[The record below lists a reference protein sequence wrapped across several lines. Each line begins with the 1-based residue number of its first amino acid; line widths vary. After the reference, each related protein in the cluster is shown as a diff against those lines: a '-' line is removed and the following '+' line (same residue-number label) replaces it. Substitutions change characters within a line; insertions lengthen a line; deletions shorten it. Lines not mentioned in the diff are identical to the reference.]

1 MLTLFFC
8 LAIAAADT
16 PQIVLDLA
24 TSPENPR
31 NTEGSFIRLKNGDL
45 LYAYS
50 KFTGG
55 TSDHATGHIAAR
67 LSTDGGLTWTKEDR
81 TLASNEQGLNA
92 MSVSFLRLKSGEIAL
107 FVINK
112 NTMRDSR
119 PVMRLSRDEGKTWT
133 DAMPTIPDAGYFVL
147 NNDRAV
153 QLKSGRILLPV
164 ALHRNE
170 TDDPKQFNSQGVA
183 MVYLSDNK
191 GKSWRRSQTVLE
203 NPTNRNGF
211 QEPGIVA
218 LKDGRLMMFL
228 RTSQGSQYVS
238 YSNDNGDTWTPAQP
252 STLQSPLSPAS
263 IKRIPKT
270 GDLLAVWNDHS
281 KEASTRRT
289 PLTVA
294 ISRDGGKT
302 WESAKNIEA
311 DPQGW
316 YCYTAIEF
324 VGNRVLLGYVS
335 GSTTAGAARLGR
347 SVIKSVPLDWIYGVP
362 SKNRNKS

>member
-1 MLTLFFC
+1 MLAFL
-8 LAIAAADT
+8 LLLSAEV
-16 PQIVLDLA
+16 PRLVLDLPP
-24 TSPENPR
+24 SPENPR
-31 NTEGSFIRLKNGDL
+31 NTEGSFLRLKNGDL

-55 TSDHATGHIAAR
+55 TSDHATGHVASR
-67 LSTDGGLTWTKEDR
+67 LSKDGGMTWTSEDR
-81 TLASNEQGLNA
+81 TLAANEQGLNA

-119 PVMRLSRDEGKTWT
+119 PVMRISRDEGKTWSKPT
-133 DAMPTIPDAGYFVL
+133 PTIPDTGYFVL
-147 NNDRAV
+147 NNDRVV

-170 TDDPKQFNSQGVA
+170 TDDPKKFNGQGIA
-183 MVYLSDNK
+183 MAYMSDDK
-191 GKSWRRSQTVLE
+191 GKSWRRSKTVLE
-203 NPTNRNGF
+203 NPGSPNGF
-211 QEPGIVA
+211 QEPGIVE
-218 LKDGRLMMFL
+218 LKNGRLLMYL

-238 YSNDNGDTWTPAQP
+238 YSSDNGDTWTPPQP
-252 STLQSPLSPAS
+252 SNLKSPLSPAS

-281 KEASTRRT
+281 KEPSRRRT
-289 PLTVA
+289 PLTLA
-294 ISRDGGKT
+294 ISRNDGQT
-302 WESAKNIEA
+302 WERAQDIEV

-324 VGNRVLLGYVS
+324 VEGRVLLAYV
-335 GSTTAGAARLGR
+335 AGGTGGLPHLSR